1 MHGRIF
7 KQCIRTKTENLSQ
20 RDVWLILFL
29 AGEEHQA
36 ERLSRVN
43 SCCCRGNWTEC
54 ELAGPL
60 HADWPTR
67 RLSVGRTERIGSSLP
82 STQKVSVASEKCG
95 LFSIFFKNL
104 SGSQV
109 SNATLNFIAQRK
121 YNKTNKRTKKVGKSH
136 NFLELRP
143 LRYLWSEQKVSP
155 SLPEMLTSEPFS
167 IRATCD
173 FLRND
178 FWQTGKKTFGLSGER
193 PVTLLKLE
201 CDNKQQTNKQGRRPT
216 S

>member
-7 KQCIRTKTENLSQ
+7 KQCIRTKSENLSQ

-29 AGEEHQA
+29 AWEEHQA

-121 YNKTNKRTKKVGKSH
+121 YYKQTN
-136 NFLELRP
+136 
-143 LRYLWSEQKVSP
+143 EQK
-155 SLPEMLTSEPFS
+155 
-167 IRATCD
+167 
-173 FLRND
+173 
-178 FWQTGKKTFGLSGER
+178 
-193 PVTLLKLE
+193 KLE
-201 CDNKQQTNKQGRRPT
+201 RVPTFWSCGRCDICGASRRFRRVFPKC
-216 S
+216 